1 MLVLIGWI
9 YASVTTTDASVTFMD
24 DEQKQEEELRWIQS
38 AIHGFMHCNKCE
50 RQNLMPFIWLNGM
63 LITLNTFAFLF
74 VIALCNVICAFMLLE
89 VKEMTS
95 FVIFAWK
102 SLHRNIIILW

>member
-50 RQNLMPFIWLNGM
+50 RQNLMPFIWLNSM
-63 LITLNTFAFLF
+63 LISLNTFVYLS
-74 VIALCNVICAFMLLE
+74 VIALCNVICAFMLLV
-89 VKEMTS
+89 VKDMTS
-95 FVIFAWK
+95 FVIFPWK
-102 SLHRNIIILW
+102 LLHKNIRIIW